1 MRYHALRNDFKKI
14 AKRKDVVKN
23 LKKLKDNIAK
33 EVPHKILNENII
45 IATWNI
51 RDFDNN
57 KFGNGPR
64 MNESFFYIA
73 EIISA
78 FDVVAIQ
85 EVNEDLYAFNKLMY
99 VLGEDWDYIMTDV
112 TEGSSGNG
120 ERMAYVFNT
129 NRVRFEKI
137 AGEIV
142 LPDRSLIEGEKQFAR
157 TPYMVAFK
165 SGWFNFKLCTVH
177 IYFGA
182 ESGAKLKR
190 RISEIEKI
198 AKALSKKAKKS
209 NENLIVLGDF
219 NINSPDHKTMQALE
233 KNGFKIPDS
242 IKKKPRAT
250 NMFQTKHYD
259 QIAYNERSKT
269 IEFANNENSAGV
281 YNFYNKVFTTR
292 QFKDYQQNIIDLY
305 ETKVARKTEEL
316 LNETDPEK
324 IEKLSEDRNDLIA
337 FLQDEKEQKEF
348 YKKKWRTFQMSDH
361 LPMWTE
367 LKINFS
373 TKYLDRLL
381 NEGA

>member
-1 MRYHALRNDFKKI
+1 MRYHALRNDFRKL
-14 AKRKDVVKN
+14 AKRKEVVKK
-23 LKKLKDNIAK
+23 LKKLKSDIAK
-33 EVPHKILNENII
+33 EVPGKILNENII

-51 RDFDNN
+51 RDFDSN

-64 MNESFFYIA
+64 MKESFFYIA
-73 EIISA
+73 EVISA

-99 VLGEDWDYIMTDV
+99 VLGEDWDFIMTDV

-142 LPDRSLIEGEKQFAR
+142 LPDRSLVGDEKQFAR

-182 ESGAKLKR
+182 ESGAKLQR
-190 RISEIEKI
+190 RIDEIESI

-209 NENLIVLGDF
+209 DENLIVLGDF
-219 NINSPDHKTMQALE
+219 NISSPDHKTMQALE

-250 NMFQTKHYD
+250 NMFQTKYYD
-259 QIAYNERSKT
+259 QIAYNDRSKS
-269 IEFANNENSAGV
+269 IEFADNENSAGV
-281 YNFYNKVFTTR
+281 YNFFDKVFSTR
-292 QFKDYQQNIIDLY
+292 QFKDYQQEIIDLY
-305 ETKVARKTEEL
+305 ETKLSRKNEEL
-316 LNETDPEK
+316 LTETDS
-324 IEKLSEDRNDLIA
+324 EKLKKISKDRKALMK
-337 FLQDEKEQKEF
+337 FLQDESAQKEF

-373 TKYLDRLL
+373 TKYLDSLISI
-381 NEGA
+381 E

>member
-1 MRYHALRNDFKKI
+1 MRYHAIRNDFRKI
-14 AKRKDVVKN
+14 DKRKEVV
-23 LKKLKDNIAK
+23 KKLKRLKIDIAK
-33 EVPHKILNENII
+33 EVPRKILNENII

-51 RDFDNN
+51 RDFDSN

-64 MNESFFYIA
+64 MKESFFYIA
-73 EIISA
+73 EVISA

-85 EVNEDLYAFNKLMY
+85 EVNEDLYAFKKLMY
-99 VLGEDWDYIMTDV
+99 VLGAEWDYIMTDV

-142 LPDRSLIEGEKQFAR
+142 LSDRSLVEGEKQFAR

-182 ESGAKLKR
+182 ASGAKLKR
-190 RISEIEKI
+190 RIAEIEKI
-198 AKALSKKAKKS
+198 AQALSKKAKKS
-209 NENLIVLGDF
+209 DENLIVLGDF
-219 NINSPDHKTMQALE
+219 NIDSPEHKTMQALE
-233 KNGFKIPDS
+233 NNGFKIPDS

-259 QIAYNERSKT
+259 QIAYNDRSKS
-269 IEFANNENSAGV
+269 IEFADNENSAGV
-281 YNFYNKVFTTR
+281 YNFFNKVFATR
-292 QFKDYQQNIIDLY
+292 QFKDYQQTIIDLY
-305 ETKVARKTEEL
+305 ETKVSRTTEKL
-316 LNETDPEK
+316 LEATDPEK
-324 IEKLSEDRNDLIA
+324 IEKLSKSRNEMIE
-337 FLQDEKEQKEF
+337 FLQDEVAQKKF
-348 YKKKWRTFQMSDH
+348 YKTKWRTFQMSDH

-367 LKINFS
+367 LRINFS
-373 TKYLDRLL
+373 VKYLDSLIV
-381 NEGA
+381 

>member
-1 MRYHALRNDFKKI
+1 MRYHAIRNDFRKLY
-14 AKRKDVVKN
+14 KRKEVIQN
-23 LKKLKDNIAK
+23 LKKLKADIAK
-33 EVPHKILNENII
+33 EVPKKILNENII

-51 RDFDNN
+51 RDFDSN

-64 MNESFFYIA
+64 MKESFFYIA

-142 LPDRSLIEGEKQFAR
+142 LPGKSLVEGEKQFAR

-182 ESGAKLKR
+182 ASGAKLKR
-190 RISEIEKI
+190 RIEEIELI

-209 NENLIVLGDF
+209 DENLIVLGDF
-219 NINSPDHKTMQALE
+219 NIDSPEHKTMEALE

-259 QIAYNERSKT
+259 QIAYNDRSKS
-269 IEFANNENSAGV
+269 IEFADNENSAGV
-281 YNFYNKVFTTR
+281 YNFFNKVFATR
-292 QFKDYQQNIIDLY
+292 QFKDYQQTIIDLY
-305 ETKVARKTEEL
+305 ETKLSRKNEEL
-316 LNETDPEK
+316 LSETNNKKLEK
-324 IEKLSEDRNDLIA
+324 ITKDRKKLMA
-337 FLQDEKEQKEF
+337 FLEDEALQKEF

-381 NEGA
+381 NEE